1 MAKAKVSA
9 KKLKEI
15 EAAEQKFRPLD
26 TPASPYP
33 FPNLGMEKPA
43 SKKKTTKAK
52 PKAAVQEVQRKQ
64 RHRQHPRP
72 GSSSCWHR
80 SRATPQP

>member
-1 MAKAKVSA
+1 MAA
-9 KKLKEI
+9 KKDPYAKFRKLKQHPDYDKMTPAERRLYG
-15 EAAEQKFRPLD
+15 EYLQSDEQKFRPLG

-52 PKAAVQEVQRKQ
+52 PKKK
-64 RHRQHPRP
+64 
-72 GSSSCWHR
+72 
-80 SRATPQP
+80 

>member
-1 MAKAKVSA
+1 MAA
-9 KKLKEI
+9 KKDPYAKFRKLKQHPDYDKMTPAERRLYG
-15 EAAEQKFRPLD
+15 EYLQSDEQKFRPLD

-52 PKAAVQEVQRKQ
+52 AKKK
-64 RHRQHPRP
+64 
-72 GSSSCWHR
+72 
-80 SRATPQP
+80 

>member
-1 MAKAKVSA
+1 MAA
-9 KKLKEI
+9 KKDPYAKFRKPKQHPDYDKMTPAERRLYGEYLQSD
-15 EAAEQKFRPLD
+15 EQKFRPLD

-52 PKAAVQEVQRKQ
+52 PKKK
-64 RHRQHPRP
+64 
-72 GSSSCWHR
+72 
-80 SRATPQP
+80 

>member
-52 PKAAVQEVQRKQ
+52 PKKKQ
-64 RHRQHPRP
+64 IITFCPRF
-72 GSSSCWHR
+72 SCY
-80 SRATPQP
+80 P

>member
-1 MAKAKVSA
+1 MTPAERRLYGEYLQSD
-9 KKLKEI
+9 
-15 EAAEQKFRPLD
+15 EQKFRPLD

-52 PKAAVQEVQRKQ
+52 PKKK
-64 RHRQHPRP
+64 
-72 GSSSCWHR
+72 
-80 SRATPQP
+80 